1 MVDFI
6 AAVATAGLALTQQIL
21 YKWITSGKVR
31 IKSKEIDADILR
43 AAKEEAERSRLRIDE
58 LENYTRQLIEQLIA
72 LTPQLYYRRTHLLS
86 SSSLYIDYDPH
97 DSRSAKELLD
107 QLNERLSSMSKE
119 FSHMSTSSTSESDGR
134 DVKQFPVEGL
144 DENFVPK
151 LTSASGPLESDRA
164 AASLAIRMLEDL
176 QERVN
181 RRENPRS

>member
-31 IKSKEIDADILR
+31 IKSKEMDADILR

-72 LTPQLYYRRTHLLS
+72 LTPQLYYGRTYLLS

-97 DSRSAKELLD
+97 DSRSAKVLLD

-119 FSHMSTSSTSESDGR
+119 FSHMPTSSTSESDGR

-151 LTSASGPLESDRA
+151 LTSASGPSESDRA

>member
-6 AAVATAGLALTQQIL
+6 AAAATAGFALTQQIL

-31 IKSKEIDADILR
+31 IKSKEMDADILR

-58 LENYTRQLIEQLIA
+58 LENCTRQLIEQLIA
-72 LTPQLYYRRTHLLS
+72 LTPQLYYKRTHLLS

-97 DSRSAKELLD
+97 DSRSAKVLLN

-119 FSHMSTSSTSESDGR
+119 LSHMSTSESDGR

-144 DENFVPK
+144 DENFIPK
-151 LTSASGPLESDRA
+151 LTSASDPSEPDRA
-164 AASLAIRMLEDL
+164 ADSLASRMLEDL